1 MATKK
6 LMTELSSDVLE
17 KLQNT
22 QIEILEEIVRICEKH
37 QLRYFL
43 IYGTLIGAI
52 RHKGFIPWDDDLDIG
67 MPREDY
73 EKFLRIAKEEL
84 GDSYFLQ
91 DMETQKKYWLTFAKV
106 RKNNTIFE
114 ETAVVNMPE
123 YIHKGIFVDV
133 FPLDYVKKK
142 DGVLVYIQFALSK
155 AIIETLYYKAGVYKK
170 SSLRYPTL
178 DLLMGVFSMKTL
190 GKLQAKIAMLQRRKN
205 ATCFADFNS
214 PRAYEKAIY
223 PMEYFLPSQSH
234 EFAGKTFQVPNSYDT
249 YLRMIYGDYMQ
260 LPKEEDRVN
269 HRTLRI
275 VFDTTQ
281 ENGR

>member
-1 MATKK
+1 MTDKK
-6 LMTELSSDVLE
+6 LMTELSSEVLE

-22 QIEILEEIVRICEKH
+22 QIEILKEIVRICEKH
-37 QLRYFL
+37 ELKYFL
-43 IYGTLIGAI
+43 IYGTLLGAI
-52 RHKGFIPWDDDLDIG
+52 RHNGFIPWDDDLDIG
-67 MPREDY
+67 MPRGDY
-73 EKFLRIAKEEL
+73 KKFLEIAKAEL
-84 GDSYFLQ
+84 SDSYFLQ
-91 DMETQKKYWLTFAKV
+91 NMETQKDYWLTFSKV

-114 ETAVVNMPE
+114 EEAVVNMPD

-133 FPLDYVKKK
+133 FPLDYVEKKE
-142 DGVLVYIQFALSK
+142 GTLVHIQFVLSK

-170 SSLRYPTL
+170 SSLRYPVIDFVL
-178 DLLMGVFSMKTL
+178 GMFSKKTL
-190 GKLQAKIAMLQRRKN
+190 GKIQTKIATLQKRKK

-223 PMEYFLPSQSH
+223 PIEYFMPPQGH
-234 EFAGKTFQVPNSYDT
+234 EFAGETFQVPNTYDT
-249 YLRMIYGDYMQ
+249 YLRMVYGDYMQ

-275 VFDTTQ
+275 VFDTMQ